1 MFKAI
6 QDRLFY
12 LYKDKRQPLILAID
26 EAQYL
31 SNGILQDLK
40 MLMNFKY
47 DSLNCFTLILS
58 GEPVLNRTLE
68 RPIHEALRQCIAVHY
83 TFQGLD
89 PDETSAYIKHKI
101 RVAGGSENILSDDA
115 LITLASYCKGNP
127 RVADNV
133 MSTALKVGA
142 QLKKDM
148 IDSEVILEAINE
160 QTLG

>member
-1 MFKAI
+1 MLVFDCRNLLEI
-6 QDRLFY
+6 NCR
-12 LYKDKRQPLILAID
+12 
-26 EAQYL
+26 
-31 SNGILQDLK
+31 K
-40 MLMNFKY
+40 MLENTCC
-47 DSLNCFTLILS
+47 L
-58 GEPVLNRTLE
+58 
-68 RPIHEALRQCIAVHY
+68 Q
-83 TFQGLD
+83 
-89 PDETSAYIKHKI
+89 AYIKHKI

-115 LITLASYCKGNP
+115 LITLANYSKGNP